1 VCPGSGV
8 EARERRFLIRF
19 LALVRLCRSWSVS
32 EAEMVFEIRNPAAES
47 AGLANNFPGL
57 PEISSGSRGRG
68 GCGKGN
74 A

>member
-1 VCPGSGV
+1 MRVV

-19 LALVRLCRSWSVS
+19 LTLVRLCRSWRNVS
-32 EAEMVFEIRNPAAES
+32 EAEMMFEIQNPAAES